1 MVILNTKKEK
11 YYYNTIMKL
20 KKLLEFLIKSIII
33 ILFIFT
39 FVVYKTETMK
49 LKINQIKY
57 NYLKKNEKKNY
68 PKNKQLAEKLK
79 SKK

>member
-20 KKLLEFLIKSIII
+20 KKLLEFSIKSIII

>member
-1 MVILNTKKEK
+1 
-11 YYYNTIMKL
+11 MKL

-57 NYLKKNEKKNY
+57 NYLKKNEKSNY

>member
-1 MVILNTKKEK
+1 
-11 YYYNTIMKL
+11 
-20 KKLLEFLIKSIII
+20 
-33 ILFIFT
+33 
-39 FVVYKTETMK
+39 MK

-57 NYLKKNEKKNY
+57 NYLKKNEKNNY

>member
-1 MVILNTKKEK
+1 MVILDTKEVK
-11 YYYNTIMKL
+11 YHYDTIMIV
-20 KKLLEFLIKSIII
+20 KKLLEFLNKSIIV

-39 FVVYKTETMK
+39 FVMCKTKIMK
-49 LKINQIKY
+49 LRIDQIKY

>member
-39 FVVYKTETMK
+39 FVVYKTETMM
-49 LKINQIKY
+49 LKINKIKY

-68 PKNKQLAEKLK
+68 PKNIQLAEKLK

>member
-11 YYYNTIMKL
+11 YYNNTIMKL
-20 KKLLEFLIKSIII
+20 KKLLEFLKKSIII

>member
-1 MVILNTKKEK
+1 
-11 YYYNTIMKL
+11 MKL

-39 FVVYKTETMK
+39 FVVYKTETMM
-49 LKINQIKY
+49 LKINKIKY

-68 PKNKQLAEKLK
+68 PKNIQLAEKLK